1 MMENKLLDDLLKKYG
16 NNFNKMINFYGEEI
30 AKYMIIDECTSL
42 ISASIEMLK
51 MKNYMEFINCR
62 VKFLNESADVI
73 IALCIYLKAQNIDLK
88 ELMETIDIRMKRKM
102 KEITIE

>member
-16 NNFNKMINFYGEEI
+16 NNFNKMINFYEEEI

>member
-1 MMENKLLDDLLKKYG
+1 MLENKLLDDLIKKYG
-16 NNFNKMINFYGEEI
+16 NDFDKMINFYGKEI
-30 AKYMIIDECTSL
+30 SKYIIIDECTSL

-51 MKNYMEFINCR
+51 MKNYIDFINCR

-73 IALCIYLKAQNIDLK
+73 IALCIYLKAQNIDSK
-88 ELMETIDIRMKRKM
+88 ELMEAIDIRMKRKA